1 MAPKKEQTKLMD
13 EKDEEYR
20 QKRARNNVS
29 VQKSREKTKQR
40 EKESL
45 ERANHLRAENT
56 ELEDQITK
64 LQKEQ
69 ALLKE
74 MLLSSAGKRK
84 RRRVVRDEEAAEIA
98 PRTTI
103 SADILAEE
111 MPQNVSFVTDFNT
124 DYLWL

>member
-1 MAPKKEQTKLMD
+1 MAPKKEQTKD
-13 EKDEEYR
+13 EKDEEYL
-20 QKRARNNVS
+20 QKRARNNIS
-29 VQKSREKTKQR
+29 VQKSREKSKQK

-45 ERANHLRAENT
+45 ERADHLRAENT

-74 MLLSSAGKRK
+74 MLLSSAGQRK
-84 RRRVVRDEEAAEIA
+84 RRRVERDEEAVEIA
-98 PRTTI
+98 PRTI
-103 SADILAEE
+103 SVDILGEE
-111 MPQNVSFVTDFNT
+111 MPQNVSFVTDYNT

>member
-1 MAPKKEQTKLMD
+1 MAPKKEQTKD
-13 EKDEEYR
+13 EKDEEYL
-20 QKRARNNVS
+20 QKRARNNIS
-29 VQKSREKTKQR
+29 VQKSREKSKQK

-45 ERANHLRAENT
+45 ERADHLRAENA

-74 MLLSSAGKRK
+74 MLLSSAGQRK
-84 RRRVVRDEEAAEIA
+84 RRRVERDEEAVEIA

-103 SADILAEE
+103 SVDILGEE
-111 MPQNVSFVTDFNT
+111 MPQNVSFVTDYNT